1 MRPWQIIMTFLVYCL
16 PSDPGALA
24 EAGAEERPLTV
35 VALGTSLTH
44 SGGWLKPLETQLSK
58 CLHRSV
64 NVLDFGRDG
73 AISDWGVAVLEDV
86 VHAGPDVI
94 LIEFSIN
101 DAALAKGISLRR
113 SRENVKTIV
122 LRLRDA
128 LPHLKIFLMTMSPTF
143 GPRAWIRPQID
154 AYYDVYRTLAAELD
168 VGYIDN
174 LSNWNNLPELR
185 ARIPDGLHPMP
196 EWAGRILV
204 PSIVRAI
211 GSAECV
217 EPRTKPWLPQ

>member
-1 MRPWQIIMTFLVYCL
+1 MKPWQIVMTFLVYCL
-16 PSDPGALA
+16 ASDPGALA

-44 SGGWLKPLETQLSK
+44 SGGWLKPLETQLSE
-58 CLHRSV
+58 CLDRSV
-64 NVLDFGRDG
+64 NVLNFGRDG
-73 AISDWGVAVLEDV
+73 ATSDWGVAVLEDV
-86 VHAGPDVI
+86 VHAGPDVV

-101 DAALAKGISLRR
+101 DAALTKGTSLRR

-128 LPHLKIFLMTMSPTF
+128 LPRLKIFLMTMNPAF
-143 GPRAWIRPQID
+143 GPRAWIRPQIA

-174 LSNWNNLPELR
+174 LPDWNNLTELR
-185 ARIPDGLHPMP
+185 ARIPDGLHPVP

-204 PSIVRAI
+204 PTIARAI
-211 GSAECV
+211 ASTECV
-217 EPRTKPWLPQ
+217 ETRTKP